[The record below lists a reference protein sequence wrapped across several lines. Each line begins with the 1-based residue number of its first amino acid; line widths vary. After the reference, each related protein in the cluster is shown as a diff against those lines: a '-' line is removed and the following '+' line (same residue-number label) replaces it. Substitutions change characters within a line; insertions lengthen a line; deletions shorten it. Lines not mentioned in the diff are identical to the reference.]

1 MNGAELLLHSAVKA
15 GIEVCFANAG
25 TTELPLVAAFDSVPG
40 IHPVMALFE
49 GVCTGGA
56 DGYGRTKEKPAMTL
70 LHLGPG
76 FANGIAN
83 LHNARRA
90 RTPLINIIGQHA
102 TWHIGADAPLN
113 MDIEGLAK
121 TVSSWTRTIASPESL
136 SRDFA
141 EAWAVSMHGKVATLI
156 VPNDHLWAE
165 TGRAI
170 ISPPPLH
177 YDPPDAKTIETAA
190 RLLQSEKKTALM
202 VGGKALRG
210 RGLLAAGRISVLTG
224 CELITETFP
233 GYAERGIG
241 LPNITR
247 VPYFPEP
254 AIALLSQY
262 EGVILAD
269 VKEPVTFFGYPGVE
283 SYVLRKDQQK
293 LPLCS
298 ERHNVVE
305 ALEYLEDYLTT
316 TTKGKSNHKKPQ
328 EPVKPHLPH
337 GMLTA
342 EKACQALAALQP
354 EGAIIV
360 DEGITSAIPYY
371 PMTAGSPPH
380 GVLTIAGG
388 SIGYGMPCSVGAAL
402 AFPDRPVINFQA
414 DGSAMYT
421 IQALWTEAREGLN
434 IKTLICSNRGYNIL
448 RVELQ
453 RAGITNPGPGALSL
467 ADIDRPKLDW
477 IGISK
482 GMGVPATSV
491 NTVENLA
498 KELKK
503 ALSETGPSL
512 IEMVI

>member
-1 MNGAELLLHSAVKA
+1 MNGAELLLRSAVKA
-15 GIEVCFANAG
+15 GIEICFANAG

-56 DGYGRTKEKPAMTL
+56 DGYGRVKAKPAMAL

-90 RTPLINIIGQHA
+90 RTPLINIIGQHT
-102 TWHIGADAPLN
+102 TWHIAADAPLN
-113 MDIEGLAK
+113 MDIEALSR
-121 TVSSWTRTIASPESL
+121 TVSSWTRINTSAERL
-136 SRDFA
+136 SNDLA
-141 EAWAVSMHGKVATLI
+141 EAYSASMYGKIATLI
-156 VPNDHLWAE
+156 VPNDYLWAE
-165 TGRAI
+165 TGGTI
-170 ISPPPLH
+170 VSPPPIK
-177 YDPPDAKTIETAA
+177 YDPLDASTVEAAA
-190 RLLQSEKKTALM
+190 RFLQSGRKTALM
-202 VGGKALRG
+202 MGGKALRG
-210 RGLLAAGRISVLTG
+210 EGLLAAGRISAMTG
-224 CELITETFP
+224 CTLLTETFP
-233 GYAERGIG
+233 GYVERGIG
-241 LPNITR
+241 LPNVTR

-254 AIALLSQY
+254 AIELLSQY
-262 EGVILAD
+262 EAVILAD

-283 SYVLRKDQQK
+283 SYVLRKNQK
-293 LPLCS
+293 KIALCS

-305 ALEYLEDYLTT
+305 TLEYLEDYLKTGLPE
-316 TTKGKSNHKKPQ
+316 KNLRRSLPK
-328 EPVKPHLPH
+328 PVKPGLPR
-337 GMLTA
+337 GKLTA
-342 EKACQALAALQP
+342 EKACQTLASLQP

-371 PMTAGSPPH
+371 PITASSPPH

-388 SIGYGMPCSVGAAL
+388 SIGYGMPCAVGAAL

-434 IKTLICSNRGYNIL
+434 VKTLICSNHGYNIL
-448 RVELQ
+448 RMEFQ
-453 RAGITNPGPGALSL
+453 RAGITNPGPEALSL

-477 IGISK
+477 VSISK

-491 NTVENLA
+491 KTVENLA
-498 KELKK
+498 KEIMRI
-503 ALSETGPSL
+503 LSEPGPSL